1 VKAFGPVQE
10 YVAPATVGVVRLR
23 VPPAQIGPLFPAVGV
38 RGAALTVAT
47 VVPAR
52 DVQPATVIV
61 TEYVPV
67 ASVVAAGMDG
77 FCKAEVKA
85 LGPVQEYVAP
95 ATVGVVRLRVPPAQ
109 IGPLLA
115 AVGVAG
121 AALTVATVVPARDV
135 QPATV
140 TVTEYVP
147 VAAVVAAGIVGF
159 WREELKAL
167 GPVQEYVA
175 PATRGVVRL
184 SVPPAQIG
192 PLLAAVGVAGAAL
205 TVATVVPARDVQP
218 ATVTV
223 TEYVPEAAVVAA
235 GIVGFCKAEVKAL
248 GPVQE
253 YVAPATVGV
262 VRLSVPPAQIGPL
275 LAAVGVAGAAL
286 TVAVVV
292 PAREVQ
298 PATVTVTE

>member
-175 PATRGVVRL
+175 PAT
-184 SVPPAQIG
+184 
-192 PLLAAVGVAGAAL
+192 
-205 TVATVVPARDVQP
+205 
-218 ATVTV
+218 
-223 TEYVPEAAVVAA
+223 
-235 GIVGFCKAEVKAL
+235 
-248 GPVQE
+248 
-253 YVAPATVGV
+253 
-262 VRLSVPPAQIGPL
+262 
-275 LAAVGVAGAAL
+275 
-286 TVAVVV
+286 
-292 PAREVQ
+292 
-298 PATVTVTE
+298 

>member
-1 VKAFGPVQE
+1 
-10 YVAPATVGVVRLR
+10 
-23 VPPAQIGPLFPAVGV
+23 
-38 RGAALTVAT
+38 
-47 VVPAR
+47 
-52 DVQPATVIV
+52 
-61 TEYVPV
+61 
-67 ASVVAAGMDG
+67 
-77 FCKAEVKA
+77 
-85 LGPVQEYVAP
+85 
-95 ATVGVVRLRVPPAQ
+95 
-109 IGPLLA
+109 
-115 AVGVAG
+115 
-121 AALTVATVVPARDV
+121 
-135 QPATV
+135 
-140 TVTEYVP
+140 
-147 VAAVVAAGIVGF
+147 
-159 WREELKAL
+159 
-167 GPVQEYVA
+167 
-175 PATRGVVRL
+175 VRL